1 MPQGRANTMDARRCV
16 LATALLLLVLSAFAV
31 TVTEA
36 KRNRGSNQ
44 KLSYLDQA
52 TKDSRTAQND
62 VAYAQKQADQFSTKA
77 TAAVAAATQTE
88 TDEATAKGDYETKL
102 DALATAAGAFPPL
115 DYAQTKAEDWA
126 ALATKKHNA
135 AVARLALATKYQTS
149 ATALSVLVD
158 AAATAAT
165 TGLTAATT
173 DLTDASTAATAAA
186 TAADASP
193 TSALRAAAAA
203 KYVEVA
209 IAQSIKSA
217 WEDHAGI
224 LTALQTSC
232 QAVVTAAD
240 AEVTAATTDEASTK
254 TEKDT
259 ADSDLTAANTALATA
274 QQAFDSAK
282 TDYDNSKRL
291 YETAKSYT
299 SAARSNE
306 LELLSKNRAAQIK
319 LIGNSIISAKASRR
333 LVSTITSETKNNRA
347 PWQQKAASMAATNPD
362 ALTEMSEIV
371 ASSKLPGNAL

>member
-1 MPQGRANTMDARRCV
+1 MDARRCV

-203 KYVEVA
+203 KY
-209 IAQSIKSA
+209 
-217 WEDHAGI
+217 
-224 LTALQTSC
+224 
-232 QAVVTAAD
+232 AVVTAAD

>member
-1 MPQGRANTMDARRCV
+1 MDASRSV
-16 LATALLLLVLSAFAV
+16 LATALLLLTLSAFVV

-36 KRNRGSNQ
+36 KRNRGST
-44 KLSYLDQA
+44 KLSSLDQA
-52 TKDSRTAQND
+52 TQDSRVAQNS
-62 VAYAQKQADQFSTKA
+62 VAYAQKQADQLAAKA

-102 DALATAAGAFPPL
+102 DALATAAGALPPL

-135 AVARLALATKYQTS
+135 AVARLGLATKYQTS
-149 ATALSVLVD
+149 ATALSALVD
-158 AAATAAT
+158 AATTAAT

-173 DLTDASTAATAAA
+173 DLSDASTAATAAA
-186 TAADASP
+186 TAADANP

-217 WEDHAGI
+217 WEDHAAI

-240 AEVTAATTDEASTK
+240 AEVTAATTDEGSTK
-254 TEKDT
+254 TDKDT

-299 SAARSNE
+299 SAARNNE
-306 LELLSKNRAAQIK
+306 LDLLSKNRAAQIK

-347 PWQQKAASMAATNPD
+347 PWQQKAASMAAANPD
-362 ALTEMSEIV
+362 ALTEMSEIL
-371 ASSKLPGNAL
+371 ASSKLPSNAL